1 METPVI
7 RVLCT
12 DDHQIV
18 REGIGLIINREP
30 DMQVVASAASGEEA
44 IELFIEHR
52 PDVTIM
58 DLQLG
63 TMGGVDAIRAIRKE
77 DANARIVVLTMY
89 QGDED
94 VFRAL
99 QAGASTY
106 LFKNTISDHLIKV
119 IRDVHAG
126 RPPEASGFVTNRL
139 AERANRPALTP
150 REIQVLELISS
161 GMRNKEIAAGLGV
174 SEDTIFT
181 HVKNIFAKLGVNDRT
196 AAVHVGLRRGII
208 HIG

>member
-1 METPVI
+1 MAEPVI

-18 REGIGLIINREP
+18 REGIGLIIDREP

-44 IELFIEHR
+44 VALFREHR

-63 TMGGVDAIRAIRKE
+63 TMSGVDTIRAIRATAP
-77 DANARIVVLTMY
+77 DARIVVLTMY

-94 VFRAL
+94 VYRAM

-106 LFKNTISDHLIKV
+106 LFKNTISDDLIRV
-119 IRDVHAG
+119 IRDVHLG
-126 RPPEASGFVTNRL
+126 RAPAPTGFVADRL

-150 REIQVLELISS
+150 REVEVLTLISS

-181 HVKNIFAKLGVNDRT
+181 HVKNIFAKLNVNDRT

-208 HIG
+208 HIS

>member
-1 METPVI
+1 MADSVI

-18 REGIGLIINREP
+18 REGISLIIDREP
-30 DMQVVASAASGEEA
+30 DMQVVAAAASGEEA
-44 IELFIEHR
+44 IALFNEHR

-63 TMGGVDAIRAIRKE
+63 TMSGVDAIRAIRGT
-77 DANARIVVLTMY
+77 DPGARIVVLTMY

-94 VFRAL
+94 VYRAL

-106 LFKNTISDHLIKV
+106 LFKNTISDDLIRV
-119 IRDVHAG
+119 IRDVHVG
-126 RPPEASGFVTNRL
+126 RTPATSGFVADRL

-150 REIQVLELISS
+150 REVEVLTLISS

-174 SEDTIFT
+174 SEDTVFS
-181 HVKNIFAKLGVNDRT
+181 HVKNIFSKLGVNDRT

-208 HIG
+208 HIS